1 MAETA
6 DVYESDEVEF
16 VGFRLSWGG
25 IVAGFVV
32 ALVVQIL
39 LSLLGLAIGF
49 ASLNFGSGQPFQGM
63 GVGAGIWAVVT
74 SLISLFLGGLAA
86 GHLAGTL
93 TRFDGILHG
102 VLVWGLTTIVTLWA
116 LAAGLGTVVG
126 GAFGLAG
133 ETISAAVGG
142 VAHVG
147 AATVSGAAG
156 AAGGVMA
163 SDSSAREQVVA
174 TLTRR
179 GMTREQARAAAHE
192 IRQTQ
197 QQFQLQAERVRRRA
211 PEVAGNIASTLS
223 TAAWW
228 ALVAG
233 VISLIAAAW
242 GAALTAES

>member
-32 ALVVQIL
+32 AMVVQIL

-49 ASLNFGSGQPFQGM
+49 GSLNFGGGEPFQGM

-142 VAHVG
+142 AAHVG
-147 AATVSGAAG
+147 AAAVSGTAE
-156 AAGGVMA
+156 GGDAMA
-163 SDSSAREQVVA
+163 RDSSAHEQVVA

-179 GMTREQARAAAHE
+179 GLTRQQAEAAASE
-192 IRQTQ
+192 IRQAR

-211 PEVAGNIASTLS
+211 PEVASNIASTLS

-242 GAALTAES
+242 GAALTAED